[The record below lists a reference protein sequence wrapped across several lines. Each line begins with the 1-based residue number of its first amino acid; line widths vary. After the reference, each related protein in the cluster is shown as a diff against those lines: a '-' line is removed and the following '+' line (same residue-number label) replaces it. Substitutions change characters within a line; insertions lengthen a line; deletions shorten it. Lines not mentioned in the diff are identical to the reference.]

1 MNLASIRRLARSTHS
16 HAAATVWRAHLPLGS
31 FSELPPHASGR
42 GGYTGNS
49 AGHLRLRNAQ
59 VSTYRPA
66 RSETGGAFSCAGRMG
81 GMKFSIRDVLWLT
94 VVVALGVGWGI
105 ERRLHLSSAAKVQTL
120 ETKVAEQNRQIKFL
134 NRMW

>member
-1 MNLASIRRLARSTHS
+1 
-16 HAAATVWRAHLPLGS
+16 
-31 FSELPPHASGR
+31 
-42 GGYTGNS
+42 
-49 AGHLRLRNAQ
+49 
-59 VSTYRPA
+59 
-66 RSETGGAFSCAGRMG
+66 MG

-105 ERRLHLSSAAKVQTL
+105 ERRLHLSSAAKVQAL